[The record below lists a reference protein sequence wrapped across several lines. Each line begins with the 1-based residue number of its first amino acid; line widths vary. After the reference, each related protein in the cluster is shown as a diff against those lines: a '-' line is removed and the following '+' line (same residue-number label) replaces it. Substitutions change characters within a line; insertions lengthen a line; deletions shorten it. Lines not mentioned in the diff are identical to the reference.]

1 MSARSGRL
9 AVSAMVATGVLMAVG
24 VAAAIDVGVSGEDGS
39 VVSVISFVLPVAAFA
54 GVGGV
59 IALRRPENRVGW
71 LLSAVG
77 LLFAIVVASSS
88 GSRWALENDAL
99 PKAVAEWISVPS
111 AAWVPALGLIGTQL
125 PLRLPDGNLPS
136 PRWRWFSRI
145 SIALIAVSMVGMAVQ
160 GGRVEGVPGT
170 ANPLASESLQWLA
183 GAFLLVILSFIG
195 GLAALV
201 VRYRRSNAHDRAQ
214 LRWIALGGAVFLAV
228 YLVTLPLASILGLPE
243 GSAGADA
250 ITSVSQAA
258 FGALPI
264 SIGYAVLKHRLYDI
278 DAVVSRTLGYAV
290 LTATLVGTYL
300 GLVLLLQ
307 LVLSPSSDLAVA
319 GSTLAVAALFRPL
332 RHRIQ
337 ALVDRRFYRRRYDAA
352 RTLER
357 FGGRLRDEVDL
368 NSLAVELRAVV
379 AETMQ
384 PAHVSVWL
392 RPR

>member
-1 MSARSGRL
+1 MNRRSGWL
-9 AVSAMVATGVLMAVG
+9 AASVMVASGVLMAVG
-24 VAAAIDVGVSGEDGS
+24 VAAAVDVAASGGDS
-39 VVSVISFVLPVAAFA
+39 VVSMISFVMPVAAFA
-54 GVGGV
+54 GVGTV

-88 GSRWALENDAL
+88 VSRWALENDAL

-136 PRWRWFSRI
+136 SRWRWFSRI
-145 SIALIAVSMVGMAVQ
+145 SIGLIAVSMVGMATQ
-160 GGRVEGVPGT
+160 GGRVEDVAGT
-170 ANPLASESLQWLA
+170 SNPLASELLAWLA
-183 GAFLLVILSFIG
+183 SAFLLVILSFIG

-214 LRWIALGGAVFLAV
+214 LRWIALGGSVFLGV
-228 YLVTLPLASILGLPE
+228 YLVTLPLASILGE
-243 GSAGADA
+243 HSAGADA

-290 LTATLVGTYL
+290 LTATLVVTYL

-332 RHRIQ
+332 RQRIQ
-337 ALVDRRFYRRRYDAA
+337 TLVDRRFYRRRYDAA
-352 RTLER
+352 QTLER
-357 FGGRLRDEVDL
+357 FGGRLRDEVALDAL
-368 NSLAVELRAVV
+368 SAELRAVV
-379 AETMQ
+379 ADTMQ
-384 PAHVSVWL
+384 PSHVSVWL